1 MDDAR
6 NRKSRHY
13 TYGNVP
19 LLGNLFAQATPPVGN
34 VTRNARSHDA
44 PRHLRSARIGAQPIK
59 EREALQISG
68 AIPLIRM
75 FSEEKARE
83 FYVDFLGFSIE
94 WEHRFEEDL
103 PLYAQIR
110 RGDLVIHLTGHHGD
124 ATPGS
129 TLFIPI
135 TGIENLHAELNAK
148 RYAHARPGIKHEGWG
163 DVMEIADPFGNRL
176 RFCELSPD

>member
-1 MDDAR
+1 MADAR

-19 LLGNLFAQATPPVGN
+19 LLGNLFAQTPPPVGN
-34 VTRNARSHDA
+34 AMRGTTTDDA
-44 PRHLRSARIGAQPIK
+44 PAHIRSARIVAHTIK
-59 EREALQISG
+59 ERGAVQISG
-68 AIPLIRM
+68 AIPLIRI

-94 WEHRFEEDL
+94 WEHRFEDDL

-129 TLFIPI
+129 TLFIPM
-135 TGIENLHAELNAK
+135 TGIETLHAELNAK
-148 RYAHARPGIKHEGWG
+148 RYAHARPGITHEGWG
-163 DVMEIADPFGNRL
+163 NVMEIADPFGNRL
-176 RFCELSPD
+176 RFCERSPD

>member
-1 MDDAR
+1 
-6 NRKSRHY
+6 
-13 TYGNVP
+13 VP
-19 LLGNLFAQATPPVGN
+19 LLGNLFAQAMSAVGN
-34 VTRNARSHDA
+34 VARDATTDDA
-44 PRHLRSARIGAQPIK
+44 PPHVRSARILAQTIK
-59 EREALQISG
+59 EHGAVQISG
-68 AIPLIRM
+68 AIPLIRI

-94 WEHRFEEDL
+94 WEHRFEDDL

-110 RGDLVIHLTGHHGD
+110 RGELVIHLTGHHGD

-129 TLFIPI
+129 TLFIPM

-163 DVMEIADPFGNRL
+163 KIMEIADPFGNRL